1 MRKCKYS
8 ITLDPGNNIVRVVA
22 HGELVKELGEEI
34 ITKARMTAAEHQ
46 YHILCNVRHA
56 EAIVSFADWFFL
68 PKMLPVYKEN
78 KTRTIKTALM
88 ISPGNQ
94 ESEYHFYETVM
105 YNEGMNLKVF
115 LKEEEAVE
123 WLKES

>member
-46 YHILCNVRHA
+46 YHILCDVRHA